1 MVLINLNLES
11 INFVRTSEQ
20 RNRKFT
26 PLKRKLTQK
35 SLMIMNNQ
43 SKSKK
48 RQQNVLDSNDDD
60 SNSFYKD
67 NYPNI
72 FNEKKKKRK
81 KRHHNVSSHINNN
94 DYDNNDNG
102 NRINNE
108 YRHQTEIKSSSM
120 AIPTPLS
127 SKQSSSSLSS
137 SKQSLSKQS
146 SSASSS
152 PSSSLLSSSSS
163 SLTSSISSKW
173 NFITEYN
180 DHFETPLNA
189 YRDLLPLL
197 QSLAV
202 KINKKIHDIIIFDP
216 YYCDGMMKKY
226 LNELGR

>member
-1 MVLINLNLES
+1 M
-11 INFVRTSEQ
+11 
-20 RNRKFT
+20 
-26 PLKRKLTQK
+26 
-35 SLMIMNNQ
+35 
-43 SKSKK
+43 
-48 RQQNVLDSNDDD
+48 RQNSTYSSNI
-60 SNSFYKD
+60 Y
-67 NYPNI
+67 
-72 FNEKKKKRK
+72 
-81 KRHHNVSSHINNN
+81 
-94 DYDNNDNG
+94 NNDNG

-108 YRHQTEIKSSSM
+108 YRHQTEIKSSSI

-137 SKQSLSKQS
+137 SSSSKKSLSKQ
-146 SSASSS
+146 
-152 PSSSLLSSSSS
+152 SSSS

-197 QSLAV
+197 QSLAL